1 MTARDLPEGWRR
13 VHLVGIGGIAMSGL
27 ARLLVARGATVTGSD
42 AVESRRLA
50 SLRALGIP
58 ITVGNGPDSFDASRL
73 DGVELVVVAPA
84 VPTDDPELA
93 EARRRELRVLTRSA
107 ALAGLMAG
115 HRGVAVAGSH
125 GKTTVAMMLT
135 AALQACGEDPT
146 FAVGGDPGEA
156 GSHTHAGSSE
166 LMVVEADEDV
176 GAFWQLQPYGAV
188 LTGVAAEHLDHY
200 RTMPALAASF
210 ATFLRRVDPGGFLVA
225 CVDDTA
231 GWALATAAAD
241 HADRWRR
248 PGGPDGRPADAA
260 AHSTTDGQGTAGA
273 GRPWLTGYGFGP
285 SADVRLVAEE
295 ISIAG
300 TSAEVV
306 VHGVRLGRLSLR
318 VPGRHH
324 LLDAA
329 AALAA
334 GIALGAPPAGLLAG
348 LAEFAGV
355 RRRFQPLGSAGGV
368 RVVDDYANHPDRVAA
383 AVEAARAAAGG
394 GRVVV
399 AFQPH
404 LYSRTALLADRFGAA
419 LGSADAVVVMDVYGA
434 GEQPEPGAGG
444 ARVAAATRAGAA
456 RAGAARVVYEPSWS
470 AVPGVL
476 MDLARPGD
484 LVMTLGAGDVT
495 QVGPELLRLLA
506 ERSALPG

>member
-27 ARLLVARGATVTGSD
+27 ARLLVARGATVSGSD

-50 SLRALGIP
+50 SLRALGVP
-58 ITVGNGPDSFDASRL
+58 VTVGNGPDRFDASRL

-84 VPTDDPELA
+84 VPGDDLELA

-135 AALQACGEDPT
+135 AALQACGADPT

-166 LMVVEADEDV
+166 LMVVEADEDA

-225 CVDDTA
+225 CVDDAA

-248 PGGPDGRPADAA
+248 AGASASASAPDG
-260 AHSTTDGQGTAGA
+260 

-348 LAEFAGV
+348 LTEFAGV
-355 RRRFQPLGSAGGV
+355 RRRFESLGSAGGV

-444 ARVAAATRAGAA
+444 ARVAAATRSGAA
-456 RAGAARVVYEPSWS
+456 RVGAARVVYEPSWS

>member
-1 MTARDLPEGWRR
+1 
-13 VHLVGIGGIAMSGL
+13 MSGL
-27 ARLLVARGATVTGSD
+27 ARLLVARGATVSGSD

-50 SLRALGIP
+50 SLRALGVP
-58 ITVGNGPDSFDASRL
+58 VTVGTGPRGFDAARL

-84 VPTDDPELA
+84 VPGDDPELV

-156 GSHTHAGSSE
+156 GSHTHAGGSE
-166 LMVVEADEDV
+166 LMVVEADEDA
-176 GAFWQLQPYGAV
+176 GAFWQLQPHGVV

-210 ATFLRRVDPGGFLVA
+210 ATFLRRVDPDGFLVA
-225 CVDDTA
+225 CVDDAA
-231 GWALATAAAD
+231 GWALATAAAE

-248 PGGPDGRPADAA
+248 AGGVGPGGGGVGPDG
-260 AHSTTDGQGTAGA
+260 

-285 SADVRLVAEE
+285 SADVRLVAEQ

-334 GIALGAPPAGLLAG
+334 GIALGALLAG

-355 RRRFQPLGSAGGV
+355 RRRFESLGSAGGV

-456 RAGAARVVYEPSWS
+456 RAEA
-470 AVPGVL
+470 
-476 MDLARPGD
+476 ARPGPA
-484 LVMTLGAGDVT
+484 TW
-495 QVGPELLRLLA
+495 
-506 ERSALPG
+506 S